1 VTGHV
6 SLFYASPWYD
16 VDLGLHAG
24 RFLARDRGYT
34 FEARRTFD
42 NGFSMGAFFTRTNVS
57 AVDFGEGSFD
67 KGLFLSVPYNLL
79 LPRNTRGKYSTVV
92 RSIERDGGR
101 RLEGGVGNLWWDR
114 RATRFDALQNNR
126 ERIAP

>member
-1 VTGHV
+1 MIFYHPTPTG
-6 SLFYASPWYD
+6 YWR
-16 VDLGLHAG
+16 LGAYSQKTQPTFNQYRTGKIG
-24 RFLARDRGYT
+24 RRNNDQRGDKQR
-34 FEARRTFD
+34 ENMIPND
-42 NGFSMGAFFTRTNVS
+42 SGFTITQCL
-57 AVDFGEGSFD
+57 GSFD